1 MVKELIILN
10 VIIYFAIAY
19 LWYLIFTYQFTF
31 KARIKVAGEY
41 WEKDMKGIELA
52 ILCILW
58 ILILPF
64 SIKNLLK
71 KDDEEE

>member
-1 MVKELIILN
+1 MASSYYKPCKELDRCLE
-10 VIIYFAIAY
+10 
-19 LWYLIFTYQFTF
+19 LD
-31 KARIKVAGEY
+31 KY